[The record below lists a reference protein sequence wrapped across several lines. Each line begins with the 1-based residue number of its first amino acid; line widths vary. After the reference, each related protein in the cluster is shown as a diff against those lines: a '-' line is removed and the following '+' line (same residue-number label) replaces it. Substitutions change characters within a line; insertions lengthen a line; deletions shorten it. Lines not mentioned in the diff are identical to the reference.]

1 MLREEVRVACKQMM
15 IEFEMDDYELYD
27 NVESQV
33 RPDFYLLFSN
43 FG

>member
-27 NVESQV
+27 NDES
-33 RPDFYLLFSN
+33 DNDSEYESD
-43 FG
+43 

>member
-27 NVESQV
+27 NDES
-33 RPDFYLLFSN
+33 DNDSEYEFD
-43 FG
+43 

>member
-27 NVESQV
+27 IDSEYEF
-33 RPDFYLLFSN
+33 D
-43 FG
+43 